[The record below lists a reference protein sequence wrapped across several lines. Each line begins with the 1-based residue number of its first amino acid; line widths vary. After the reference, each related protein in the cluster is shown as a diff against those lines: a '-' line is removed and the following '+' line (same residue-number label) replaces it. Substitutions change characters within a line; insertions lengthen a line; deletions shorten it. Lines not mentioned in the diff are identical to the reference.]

1 MRGTAVE
8 FERSCE
14 SAEAIVIKH
23 SKTLPPSDFN
33 AILSSRNLRRTIAEV
48 YRICAKPHARPLP
61 LVNVMQVAQF
71 FLPCQTVGITV
82 AKMKSDWL
90 VMTKGKTHRL
100 L

>member
-1 MRGTAVE
+1 M
-8 FERSCE
+8 
-14 SAEAIVIKH
+14 H
-23 SKTLPPSDFN
+23 

-48 YRICAKPHARPLP
+48 YRICAKPHARPL
-61 LVNVMQVAQF
+61 VNVMQVAQF
-71 FLPCQTVGITV
+71 FLPCQTVGIAV